1 MSQAIKYESTSI
13 DAVRTASEIVGL
25 VVKYG
30 GSRTTIEWEQG
41 QPTGISFEIEDR
53 VLRRSIPVRLEAR
66 TERVYEMLAKAR
78 PWNSRS
84 RASRGDYEA
93 KQWQQAGRIVWR
105 HLKDLI
111 EQQLLAVEIG
121 QYDLAEVFLHGVVLD
136 TGMTVGE
143 TMARHAQ
150 VGSGRDAMR
159 IGPGG
164 GS

>member
-25 VVKYG
+25 IVKYG
-30 GSRTTIEWEQG
+30 GTRTTIEWDGG

-53 VLRRSIPVRLEAR
+53 THRRTIPVRLEAR
-66 TERVYEMLAKAR
+66 TERVYQMLVKAR
-78 PWNSRS
+78 PWTSRS
-84 RASRGDYEA
+84 RASRTDYEG
-93 KQWQQAGRIVWR
+93 KQREQATRIVWR

-121 QYDLAEVFLHGVVLD
+121 QYYLAEVFLHGVVLD

-143 TMARHAQ
+143 TMAQYAQ
-150 VGSGRDAMR
+150 VGSGSGAMR

-164 GS
+164 AP